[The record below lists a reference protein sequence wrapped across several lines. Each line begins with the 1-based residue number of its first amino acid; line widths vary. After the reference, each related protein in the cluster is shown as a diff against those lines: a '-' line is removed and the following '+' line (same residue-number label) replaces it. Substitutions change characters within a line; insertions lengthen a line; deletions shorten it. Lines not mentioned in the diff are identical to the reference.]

1 MSGSFHPFANLSSQ
15 LAAPK
20 FQTGGPFL
28 SPLMAVSS
36 QNGSDLQLDQLLQ
49 AMAGQLGIN
58 SPAALPSSSD
68 DAREEAPHSSL
79 GMVRLV
85 EVVLEPAKRA
95 CLGELRHSR
104 GSQTLSSGLAILRG
118 AIQRFT
124 CFL

>member
-1 MSGSFHPFANLSSQ
+1 
-15 LAAPK
+15 
-20 FQTGGPFL
+20 
-28 SPLMAVSS
+28 MAVSS
-36 QNGSDLQLDQLLQ
+36 QNGADLQLDQLLQ

-85 EVVLEPAKRA
+85 EVVLEPGKRA
-95 CLGELRHSR
+95 CLGELRHLR

-118 AIQRFT
+118 AMQT
-124 CFL
+124 CTYFL